1 MLILGIE
8 SSCDETAAAVI
19 ADDRKLLA
27 NVINSQVDIHGRYG
41 GVVPEIASRKHLENI
56 YPVVEEALSLAGVTL
71 DQIDGVAV
79 TQGPGLVGCL
89 LIGVSFAK
97 AISLVRGIPYVGVDH
112 LTGHLFSAFLE
123 EQKPEFPYV
132 ALIASGG
139 HSSIYMVHGLFQCTL
154 LGRTRDDAAGE
165 AFDKVSK
172 FLGLGYPG
180 GPMISR
186 HARSGNR
193 RAINFPRAW
202 LDSESL
208 DFSFSG
214 LKTAVVNYVNQL
226 QGKGAQPDISD
237 VCASFQEAVVE
248 VLAEKALKAA
258 ERHGVQT
265 MVLAGGVAANQRL
278 RQYLAE
284 KTSEKGLKLF
294 MPDLP
299 FCTDNAAMIAL
310 CGYYRFQR
318 GEGQHT
324 LDMDVYS
331 RSLAGLAVPPAGK
344 HRYGPILPAEPFI

>member
-8 SSCDETAAAVI
+8 SSCDETAAAVME
-19 ADDRKLLA
+19 DDQRLLA

-41 GVVPEIASRKHLENI
+41 GVVPEIASRQHLENI
-56 YPVVEEALSLAGVTL
+56 YPVVEEALSQAGVTL
-71 DQIDGVAV
+71 DRIDGIAV
-79 TQGPGLVGCL
+79 TQGPGLIGSL

-97 AISLVRGIPYVGVDH
+97 AISFVRGIPYVGVDH

-123 EQKPEFPYV
+123 EQKPEFPYI
-132 ALIASGG
+132 ALLASGG
-139 HSSIYMVHGLFQCTL
+139 HSSIYMVHGLLQFTL

-172 FLGLGYPG
+172 FLELGYPG
-180 GPMISR
+180 GPVISN
-186 HARSGNR
+186 HARSGNP
-193 RAINFPRAW
+193 RAVNFPRAW
-202 LDSESL
+202 LDPESL

-214 LKTAVVNYVNQL
+214 IKTAVVNYVHQL
-226 QGKGAQPDISD
+226 QEKGGKPEVSD

-248 VLAEKALKAA
+248 VLAEKGLKAA
-258 ERHGVQT
+258 ERHGVKT
-265 MVLAGGVAANQRL
+265 MVLAGGVGANERL
-278 RQYLAE
+278 RQYLSE
-284 KTSEKGLKLF
+284 KTRKRGINLF
-294 MPDLP
+294 MPSLP

-331 RSLAGLAVPPAGK
+331 RSLAGLAVPPGGK
-344 HRYGPILPAEPFI
+344 HIYGPGHQAGL